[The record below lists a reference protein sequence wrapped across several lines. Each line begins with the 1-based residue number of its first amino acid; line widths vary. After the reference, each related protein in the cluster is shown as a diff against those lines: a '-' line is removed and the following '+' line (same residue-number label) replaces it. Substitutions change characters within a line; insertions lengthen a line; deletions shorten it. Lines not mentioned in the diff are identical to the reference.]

1 MFYYVSGILAHRE
14 PGFAVIDCGGVGYRL
29 TVSQNTLAALDR
41 ASARESKVKLYTYMA
56 VREDDV
62 ELFGFYTEEE
72 LTTFRQLIGVSGI
85 GPKAAMGVLS
95 AFTPDGLARAVC
107 TEDVK
112 AIAKSNGVGAKGAAR
127 IVLELKDKMSYT
139 GGDAETPRE
148 TAAARA
154 DGKVRRTCRGGRGT
168 HGAGVRPRRG
178 ERRARK
184 AEYGGYGVGRHHPR
198 GAGTVY
204 ERIRRGTYERHG
216 RYFQRRD
223 RL

>member
-1 MFYYVSGILAHRE
+1 MFYYLNGILAHRE

-41 ASARESKVKLYTYMA
+41 ASVREGKVKLFTYMA

-72 LTTFRQLIGVSGI
+72 LATFRLLIGVSGI

-112 AIAKSNGVGAKGAAR
+112 AIAKSNGVGSKGAAR
-127 IVLELKDKMSYT
+127 IVLELKDKMSYA
-139 GGDAETPRE
+139 GGDAEAPRE
-148 TAAARA
+148 TAATAAPAAKSAGLAEAAEALTALGYARA
-154 DGKVRRTCRGGRGT
+154 EVNAVLSKMNTTGMASGDII
-168 HGAGVRPRRG
+168 
-178 ERRARK
+178 RAALAQFMK
-184 AEYGGYGVGRHHPR
+184 G
-198 GAGTVY
+198 
-204 ERIRRGTYERHG
+204 
-216 RYFQRRD
+216 
-223 RL
+223 

>member
-1 MFYYVSGILAHRE
+1 MFYYVNGMLAHKE

-41 ASARESKVKLYTYMA
+41 AAVRESKGKLFTYMA

-72 LTTFRQLIGVSGI
+72 LTAFRQLIGVSGI

-127 IVLELKDKMSYT
+127 IVLELKDKMSYA
-139 GGDAETPRE
+139 GGGTEAP
-148 TAAARA
+148 TAAATAAPAAKSAGLAEAAEALTALGYARA
-154 DGKVRRTCRGGRGT
+154 EVNAVLSKLDT
-168 HGAGVRPRRG
+168 AGMTSG
-178 ERRARK
+178 DIIRAALAQFMK
-184 AEYGGYGVGRHHPR
+184 G
-198 GAGTVY
+198 
-204 ERIRRGTYERHG
+204 
-216 RYFQRRD
+216 
-223 RL
+223 

>member
-41 ASARESKVKLYTYMA
+41 AAARESKVKLYTYMA

-72 LTTFRQLIGVSGI
+72 LTAFRQLIGVSGI

-139 GGDAETPRE
+139 GGDAEMS
-148 TAAARA
+148 TAAATTTPAAKSAGLAEAAEALTALGYARA
-154 DGKVRRTCRGGRGT
+154 EVNAVLAKLDTTGMASGDII
-168 HGAGVRPRRG
+168 
-178 ERRARK
+178 RAALAQFMK
-184 AEYGGYGVGRHHPR
+184 G
-198 GAGTVY
+198 
-204 ERIRRGTYERHG
+204 
-216 RYFQRRD
+216 
-223 RL
+223 

>member
-41 ASARESKVKLYTYMA
+41 AAARESKVKLYTYMA

-72 LTTFRQLIGVSGI
+72 LTAFRQLIGVSGI

-127 IVLELKDKMSYT
+127 IVLELKDKMSYA

-148 TAAARA
+148 TAAPAQTAKSAGLAEAAEALTALGYARA
-154 DGKVRRTCRGGRGT
+154 EVNAVLSKLDT
-168 HGAGVRPRRG
+168 AGMASG
-178 ERRARK
+178 DIIRAALAQFMK
-184 AEYGGYGVGRHHPR
+184 G
-198 GAGTVY
+198 
-204 ERIRRGTYERHG
+204 
-216 RYFQRRD
+216 
-223 RL
+223 

>member
-1 MFYYVSGILAHRE
+1 MFYYVNGMLAHKE

-41 ASARESKVKLYTYMA
+41 AAARESKVKLYTYMA

-72 LTTFRQLIGVSGI
+72 LTAFRQLIGVSGI

-139 GGDAETPRE
+139 GGDAEMP
-148 TAAARA
+148 TAAAAPAQTAKSAGLAEAAEALTALGYARA
-154 DGKVRRTCRGGRGT
+154 EVNAVLSKLDT
-168 HGAGVRPRRG
+168 AGMASG
-178 ERRARK
+178 DIIRAALAQFMK
-184 AEYGGYGVGRHHPR
+184 G
-198 GAGTVY
+198 
-204 ERIRRGTYERHG
+204 
-216 RYFQRRD
+216 
-223 RL
+223 

>member
-1 MFYYVSGILAHRE
+1 MFYYVSGMLAHRE

-72 LTTFRQLIGVSGI
+72 LTAFRQLIGVSGI

-127 IVLELKDKMSYT
+127 IVLELKDKMSYA

-148 TAAARA
+148 MATAAPAAKSAGLAEAAEALTALGYARA
-154 DGKVRRTCRGGRGT
+154 EVNAVLAKLNT
-168 HGAGVRPRRG
+168 AGMASG
-178 ERRARK
+178 DIIRAALAQFMK
-184 AEYGGYGVGRHHPR
+184 G
-198 GAGTVY
+198 
-204 ERIRRGTYERHG
+204 
-216 RYFQRRD
+216 
-223 RL
+223 

>member
-1 MFYYVSGILAHRE
+1 MFYYVNGMLAHKE

-41 ASARESKVKLYTYMA
+41 AAVRESKVKLFTYMA

-72 LTTFRQLIGVSGI
+72 LATFRQLIGVSGI

-139 GGDAETPRE
+139 GGDAEMP
-148 TAAARA
+148 TAAATTTPAAKSAGLAEAAEALTALGYARA
-154 DGKVRRTCRGGRGT
+154 EVNAVLAKLDT
-168 HGAGVRPRRG
+168 AGMASG
-178 ERRARK
+178 DIIRAALAQFMK
-184 AEYGGYGVGRHHPR
+184 G
-198 GAGTVY
+198 
-204 ERIRRGTYERHG
+204 
-216 RYFQRRD
+216 
-223 RL
+223 

>member
-1 MFYYVSGILAHRE
+1 MFYYVNGMLAHKE

-41 ASARESKVKLYTYMA
+41 AAVRESKVKLFTYMA

-72 LTTFRQLIGVSGI
+72 LTAFRQL
-85 GPKAAMGVLS
+85 KAAMGVLS

-127 IVLELKDKMSYT
+127 IVLELKDKMSYA
-139 GGDAETPRE
+139 GGGTEAP
-148 TAAARA
+148 TAAATAAPAAKSAGLAEAAEALTALGYARA
-154 DGKVRRTCRGGRGT
+154 EVNAVLSKLDT
-168 HGAGVRPRRG
+168 AGMTSG
-178 ERRARK
+178 DIIRAALAQFMK
-184 AEYGGYGVGRHHPR
+184 G
-198 GAGTVY
+198 
-204 ERIRRGTYERHG
+204 
-216 RYFQRRD
+216 
-223 RL
+223 

>member
-1 MFYYVSGILAHRE
+1 MFYYVNGMLAHKE

-41 ASARESKVKLYTYMA
+41 ASARESKVKLFTYMA

-72 LTTFRQLIGVSGI
+72 LTAFRQLIGVSGI

-127 IVLELKDKMSYT
+127 IVLELKDKMSY
-139 GGDAETPRE
+139 
-148 TAAARA
+148 AAC
-154 DGKVRRTCRGGRGT
+154 GKVRRACRGGGGA
-168 HGAGVRPRRG
+168 HGAGLCPRRG
-178 ERRARK
+178 ERRALE
-184 AEYGGYGVGRHHPR
+184 AGHGGHGVGRHHPR
-198 GAGTVY
+198 SAGAVY
-204 ERIRRGTYERHG
+204 ERIRRGTHERYG
-216 RYFQRRD
+216 RHLQ
-223 RL
+223 

>member
-1 MFYYVSGILAHRE
+1 MFYYLNGMLAHRE

-41 ASARESKVKLYTYMA
+41 ASVRESRVKLFTYMA

-72 LTTFRQLIGVSGI
+72 LATFRLLIGVSGI

-112 AIAKSNGVGAKGAAR
+112 AIAKSNGVGSKGAAR
-127 IVLELKDKMSYT
+127 IVLELKDKMSYA
-139 GGDAETPRE
+139 GGDAEAPRE
-148 TAAARA
+148 TAATAAPAAKSAGLAEAAEALTALGYARA
-154 DGKVRRTCRGGRGT
+154 EVNAVLSKMNTTGMASGDII
-168 HGAGVRPRRG
+168 
-178 ERRARK
+178 RAALAQFMK
-184 AEYGGYGVGRHHPR
+184 G
-198 GAGTVY
+198 
-204 ERIRRGTYERHG
+204 
-216 RYFQRRD
+216 
-223 RL
+223 